1 MFTVTMPLPSMLYQI
16 VGSKELDPD
25 SSAVLPRSEKPNVTA
40 APAKPTRK
48 SAARERALM
57 MSLTH

>member
-16 VGSKELDPD
+16 VGSKGLDPD
-25 SSAVLPRSEKPNVTA
+25 SSAVPPRSEKPNVTA

-48 SAARERALM
+48 VRRESAL
-57 MSLTH
+57 